1 MSDIDEIMALEESN
15 RHCAKAIVRLERERD
30 AANAYF
36 HRACERL
43 ASVSN
48 AHKWD
53 YGVSEDEIV
62 ARLRVEI
69 MAEVDKELERSAGD
83 ERV

>member
-36 HRACERL
+36 QRACERIFGWTIRNTRTIKEIR
-43 ASVSN
+43 A
-48 AHKWD
+48 
-53 YGVSEDEIV
+53 EIV
-62 ARLRVEI
+62 
-69 MAEVDKELERSAGD
+69 AEVDKERERSAG
-83 ERV
+83 E